1 MRKFLIGLAAA
12 SIATAASA
20 AGASAQVTGIR
31 HSDGS
36 WTYVDSKGR
45 DIHADYYARGMAEY
59 NARHGYQGDWND
71 RRAWNEPGYAPRRHK
86 RGHKAVSAR

>member
-1 MRKFLIGLAAA
+1 MRRLLIGLAAA

-20 AGASAQVTGIR
+20 ASASA

-45 DIHADYYARGMAEY
+45 DIHADYYAKGMAEY
-59 NARHGYQGDWND
+59 NARHGYHDDWNDHRGDWNEHG
-71 RRAWNEPGYAPRRHK
+71 NAPRRHG
-86 RGHKAVSAR
+86 RAHKAVSPQ

>member
-20 AGASAQVTGIR
+20 ASASAQVTGIR

-59 NARHGYQGDWND
+59 NARHGYHDDWNEHGD
-71 RRAWNEPGYAPRRHK
+71 APRRH
-86 RGHKAVSAR
+86 RRAHKAVSPQ

>member
-12 SIATAASA
+12 SFVGAVSV

-31 HSDGS
+31 HADGS
-36 WTYVDSKGR
+36 WTYVDKNGR

-59 NARHGYQGDWND
+59 NARHGYQDDWNEH
-71 RRAWNEPGYAPRRHK
+71 AYAPRRH
-86 RGHKAVSAR
+86 RAHHKAGSPQ